1 MLKKI
6 LVLSLVFYAITFSQV
21 TYEKIFEKNINEI
34 SIPLRI
40 ENSGIYCISS
50 FDVNKDTV
58 LLNSFDP
65 RPGELFVNNKS
76 LKTHQNNSGT
86 VDNLISLSKSKI
98 SGLDDESYLGIKYKR
113 VFVNNNSDVFLD
125 EDGILT
131 NDNGEQINVIVENRN
146 VLNVDFRL
154 RFIYKKYYP
163 EFSK

>member
-1 MLKKI
+1 MKTQGFI
-6 LVLSLVFYAITFSQV
+6 VL
-21 TYEKIFEKNINEI
+21 
-34 SIPLRI
+34 
-40 ENSGIYCISS
+40 S

-98 SGLDDESYLGIKYKR
+98 SGLDDESYIGIRYKS
-113 VFVNNNSDVFLD
+113 VFVNHNSIVFLD

-131 NDNGEQINVIVENRN
+131 NDNGEQINVTVENRN
-146 VLNVDFRL
+146 V
-154 RFIYKKYYP
+154 
-163 EFSK
+163 